1 MIGWSVR
8 IIGGEARGRR
18 LRGPG
23 RLSLRPTP
31 DRVREALFNIL
42 AGEVTE
48 GPFLDLFAGTGA
60 VALEALSRGSPRAV
74 LVERHPGHAALARGN
89 LERCHLADQ
98 GRLLV
103 LPVAAALVRLAAERA
118 RFRLVYLDPPYA
130 EGDGRREALVQV
142 ARGGVLEVVARVIL
156 ELPSREDPPSVGGL
170 EPGEV
175 RRYGDTALA
184 FYFRSP
190 GSTP

>member
-1 MIGWSVR
+1 MR
-8 IIGGEARGRR
+8 IIGGEARGRK

-42 AGEVTE
+42 AGGVTE
-48 GPFLDLFAGTGA
+48 GPFLDLFTGTGA

-74 LVERHPGHAALARGN
+74 LVERHPEHAALVRGN
-89 LERCHLADQ
+89 LERCHLADR
-98 GRLLV
+98 GRLLA
-103 LPVAAALVRLAAERA
+103 LPVSAAVARLGAEGA

-130 EGDGRREALVQV
+130 DEDVRREALGQV
-142 ARGGVLEVVARVIL
+142 ARGDVLEVVARVIL
-156 ELPSREDPPSVGGL
+156 EFPPREDPPPADGL
-170 EPGEV
+170 ELREV

-190 GSTP
+190 V